1 MKRLLKV
8 MLVGVLALVVLLG
21 LSVAAMAVTGWP
33 RGVVTNVAEVQ
44 LSAPPAA
51 VFPFLVE
58 PERLK
63 AWLGGL
69 SESVPLTEGGP
80 RVGARSR
87 EVVTEGG
94 ERVEMVTEI
103 TRYERNRLMAVH
115 ITADG
120 FTMDATYQLWE
131 SSGGTKLRYEAET
144 KFEPVMFRLL
154 APLIQPEVQQ
164 KLERDLRRLKQLA
177 ESGLTVEPAPR

>member
-8 MLVGVLALVVLLG
+8 LLVGVLAIVVLLG
-21 LSVAAMAVTGWP
+21 LSVAAMAVSGWP

-58 PERLK
+58 PDRLK

-69 SESVPLTEGGP
+69 TESVPLTEGGP
-80 RVGARSR
+80 RLGARSR
-87 EVVTEGG
+87 EVVVEGHQTM
-94 ERVEMVTEI
+94 EMVTEI
-103 TRYERNRLMAVH
+103 TGFEHNRLLEVH
-115 ITADG
+115 ITGDG
-120 FTMDATYQLWE
+120 FTMDAAYRLWE
-131 SSGGTKLRYEAET
+131 SSGGTRLRYEAET

-154 APLIQPEVQQ
+154 APIIQPEVQQ